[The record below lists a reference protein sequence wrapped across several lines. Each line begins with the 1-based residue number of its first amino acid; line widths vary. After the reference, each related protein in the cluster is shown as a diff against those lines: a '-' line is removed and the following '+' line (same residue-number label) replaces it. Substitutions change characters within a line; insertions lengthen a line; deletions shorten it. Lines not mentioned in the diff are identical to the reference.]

1 MSGKMTKED
10 LIKPLR
16 HSEVKAK
23 DIVRALTLE
32 DNGLVHLVL
41 RHKKIIGKLDL
52 KNRLITI
59 PVTFR
64 NCEFLGD
71 VDLRNCEFEQVVDL
85 TRCTFHRGFNS
96 GDDTESHSVYK
107 KDLICNEAIFK
118 GDVSFVGSSIES
130 SAYFSKAVFQGR
142 DKPINF
148 QGTSFGKFLRCDGAT
163 FESSVDFRGL
173 KCDKVAFFNPAK
185 VKADGEQNNTRP
197 VTFEKA
203 VRFRFA
209 SFGINLE
216 CDRATFKDRADF
228 AFLNCR
234 NNATFTRCNF
244 EGEAANFYR
253 ASFGGDLD
261 CTGVTFKSSANFG
274 GLRCGASGIFVPAE
288 PEDGDGG
295 DEEGG
300 SSRAVCFEKAADFR
314 YASFGIN
321 LACDRATFKDRADFS
336 YLKCD
341 EHGYFYLAN
350 FEGEKQAANFVG
362 ATFGGNLDCT
372 GVTFKSSANFGR
384 LRCGASGVFVPAEPE
399 DGDGGDE
406 EGGSSRAVCFEK
418 AADFRY
424 ASFGTNLAC
433 DRATFKGSASF
444 YSLKCQQLRCQ
455 GTGFQEGA
463 SFEAVQCQDL
473 GFLGNAEFGGE
484 ARFYVASFGKI
495 DCIGAKF
502 KEKAN
507 FQGLK
512 SEGYMLLDNAEF
524 GGEVDFRY
532 ASLESSLQ
540 CPGAKFR
547 GAANFYSLKCQELR
561 CQGTEFQEGASF
573 EAVQCQGTG
582 FLGNAE
588 FGGKVD
594 FRNALFDG
602 DWQCIGSKFK
612 EVANF
617 YSLKCQQLRCQGTEF
632 QEGAS
637 FEAVQCQG
645 TGFLDDAE
653 FGGKV
658 NFYAASFSG
667 DLKLI
672 GAHFSEEANLG
683 ATSISQTL
691 DLSESQFQKQVS
703 FRDARIGMLALGRS
717 TFPFEP
723 QSLDLGGLTFTRL
736 HNTEKTV
743 AKCFAKEQD
752 PNVYSR
758 DPYVQLERYYINSG
772 DEVEAKRIHY
782 IGRRELRENAKKR
795 DGTIKWPRRT
805 RWGDWWIKWLT
816 GYGVQTWRLLIP
828 ICFFVIIG
836 AAVFWPDSSV
846 ESTAVTQ
853 PDTFLVAEIS
863 ETAPPQSPASNE
875 QSLKDWVRPFEP
887 IGYSIDLFLPVVN
900 LHIDENWTPT
910 PLWREVYAFVHS
922 MAGWLLVPL
931 LITSLAGIVRRQ

>member
-1 MSGKMTKED
+1 VRIVQAASPSWLRQSGNGKRILSRKRTKED
-10 LIKPLR
+10 LIKPLLP
-16 HSEVKAK
+16 SEVKAK

-314 YASFGIN
+314 YASFG
-321 LACDRATFKDRADFS
+321 
-336 YLKCD
+336 
-341 EHGYFYLAN
+341 
-350 FEGEKQAANFVG
+350 
-362 ATFGGNLDCT
+362 
-372 GVTFKSSANFGR
+372 
-384 LRCGASGVFVPAEPE
+384 
-399 DGDGGDE
+399 
-406 EGGSSRAVCFEK
+406 
-418 AADFRY
+418 
-424 ASFGTNLAC
+424 TNLAC

-524 GGEVDFRY
+524 GGEVNFSY
-532 ASLESSLQ
+532 ASLESVLQ

-547 GAANFYSLKCQELR
+547 GA
-561 CQGTEFQEGASF
+561 
-573 EAVQCQGTG
+573 
-582 FLGNAE
+582 
-588 FGGKVD
+588 
-594 FRNALFDG
+594 
-602 DWQCIGSKFK
+602 
-612 EVANF
+612 ANF